1 MDGLHTWTLAPADLG
16 LSLDALQTARQAYEV
31 GRGYLLPGNLGQMV
45 YSMRN
50 GWQVSPL
57 LLNDLQQARK
67 TLEQLNQQARLPAQ
81 DPSISFTGDQV
92 VITPGKLGYELN
104 IEEALKTLE
113 ADPAAVML
121 NGTLHIP
128 LRPLAPA
135 SIDYTAASQQAQ
147 ALLDRPLTLQGYDPV
162 SDDHFQWPVPRE
174 TVASWL
180 ALRQTG
186 TGQEIGIAP
195 QQVSGYLTSL
205 NTQLGPERY
214 IDEDAG
220 LAAGN
225 PGFSS
230 RAAHHHPHP
239 PPPYPIRHPAR
250 RYLA

>member
-1 MDGLHTWTLAPADLG
+1 
-16 LSLDALQTARQAYEV
+16 
-31 GRGYLLPGNLGQMV
+31 MV
-45 YSMRN
+45 DSMRN

-57 LLNDLQQARK
+57 LLNDLQQAGK
-67 TLEQLNQQARLPAQ
+67 TLDQLNQQARLPAQ

-92 VITPGKLGYELN
+92 LITPGKLGYELN

-113 ADPAAVML
+113 ADPTGVML
-121 NGTLHIP
+121 NGTLRIP

-174 TVASWL
+174 TIASWL

-205 NTQLGPERY
+205 NTELGPERY
-214 IDEDAG
+214 IDEVEGTQLVTQAFQSG
-220 LAAGN
+220 EPITL
-225 PGFSS
+225 PIL
-230 RAAHHHPHP
+230 HHPTQYAIQRGDTLLKIGWKLGMP
-239 PPPYPIRHPAR
+239 FWMILQVIRDWTRISCPSGR
-250 RYLA
+250 S